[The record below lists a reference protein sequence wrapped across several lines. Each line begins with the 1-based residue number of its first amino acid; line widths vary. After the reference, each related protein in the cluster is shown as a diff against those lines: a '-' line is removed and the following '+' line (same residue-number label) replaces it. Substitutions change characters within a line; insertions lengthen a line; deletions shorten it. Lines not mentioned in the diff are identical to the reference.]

1 MAIDKVNQSNVGA
14 IAQAM
19 KFQVRTGAGWDDLS
33 PTARESIDQIL
44 SSIARTVSSGQ
55 GVHWDGIM
63 AYADA
68 AKPGTADPV
77 PVPMASVLARTTAIY
92 PPTPARSAGMEA
104 IERSMRELPHRDAD
118 A

>member
-1 MAIDKVNQSNVGA
+1 MANPKVDHQSVGS

-19 KFQVRTGAGWDDLS
+19 KYQVRTGDAWDNLS
-33 PTARESIDQIL
+33 GAAKESIDQIL

-68 AKPGTADPV
+68 AKPRTDDPHAV
-77 PVPMASVLARTTAIY
+77 P
-92 PPTPARSAGMEA
+92 PPQDLPFSQRPRLGE
-104 IERSMRELPHRDAD
+104 IEHGISNLVRQMPRGENNER
-118 A
+118 